1 VLPHITLQREDT
13 HHRTDLRHT
22 TRLDRQLHALIGSH
36 RMPSRVRVVAFRV
49 SSSSSSVRAAGT
61 RDWCRRSRHY

>member
-13 HHRTDLRHT
+13 HHRTGLRHK

-36 RMPSRVRVVAFRV
+36 RVPSSARVIAL
-49 SSSSSSVRAAGT
+49 RAAGVNF
-61 RDWCRRSRHY
+61 SARHA